1 MRCWI
6 NFHILTQDH
15 IAIHMHLGCAKFNPC
30 YSGNL
35 EYAMFVLQ
43 SSLAQP
49 QMMVVSDL
57 EDVFVPLV
65 DGFLVTLSESE
76 AVIDR

>member
-1 MRCWI
+1 MRGI
-6 NFHILTQDH
+6 I
-15 IAIHMHLGCAKFNPC
+15 IIV
-30 YSGNL
+30 L
-35 EYAMFVLQ
+35 EVCEIQPTLLQQFVEGAVFVLQ
-43 SSLAQP
+43 SALAQP

>member
-1 MRCWI
+1 MRGI
-6 NFHILTQDH
+6 I
-15 IAIHMHLGCAKFNPC
+15 IIV
-30 YSGNL
+30 L
-35 EYAMFVLQ
+35 EVCEIQPTLLQQFVEGAVFVLQ